1 VIRKIRSFF
10 TTKNNYLNLIPEV
23 HQSLLSNHKSFRVN
37 LGQIQSRLNSQWP
50 AVDDIRQVEFQV
62 FSQWG
67 DDGIIQYLVSKLDI
81 PNKTFIEFG
90 VEDYRESNTRFL
102 LINNTWHGLVMDGS
116 EKNVDFIRR
125 DQISYNYHLHAKQA
139 FVTKENINVLLI
151 ENFLNKG
158 YASEIGLL
166 SIDIDGND
174 YWIWQE
180 IAVLQPIIVIV
191 EYNAAFG
198 PTNKWVVPYKADWK
212 GPVEHHSR
220 AYWGAS
226 VNAFCDL
233 GARKG
238 YSFIGCNSNGNNAY
252 FIRNDKLGSLRAK
265 TSEEGFVDASFRL
278 YENDKGEKLGGRGAA
293 HLLKGLKVFDIDKD
307 AVVPVWG
314 GLL

>member
-1 VIRKIRSFF
+1 MFSKMRSFIKL
-10 TTKNNYLNLIPEV
+10 KNDYINLIPEIYE
-23 HQSLLSNHKSFRVN
+23 QLYNDRKSTKVN
-37 LGQIQSRLNSQWP
+37 IGQIQARLNAQWP
-50 AVDDIRQVEFQV
+50 VVDDIKQVEFQV

-81 PNKTFIEFG
+81 PNKTFVEFG
-90 VEDYRESNTRFL
+90 VENYRESNTRFL
-102 LINNTWHGLVMDGS
+102 LINNAWHGLVMDGS
-116 EKNVDFIRR
+116 KENIEFIKK
-125 DQISYNYHLHAKQA
+125 DKISYNFHLYAKQA
-139 FVTKENINVLLI
+139 FVTKDNINVLLI

-174 YWIWQE
+174 YWVWQE
-180 IAVLQPIIVIV
+180 IAVLQPIIVIL

-198 PTNKWVVPYKADWK
+198 PVNKWVVPYKPDWR

-233 GARKG
+233 GKKKG
-238 YSFIGCNSNGNNAY
+238 YSFIGCNSNGNNVY
-252 FIRNDKLGSLRAK
+252 FVRNDKIGDLKAK

-278 YENDKGEKLGGRGAA
+278 HESEKGEKLGGLGAA
-293 HLLKGLKVFDIDKD
+293 HMLRGLHIFDVEKD
-307 AVVPVWG
+307 QIVTIAR
-314 GLL
+314 